1 MNVLVSAFCHT
12 KSHRRDVVGSVMDI
26 RITFLGGYP
35 SDRPHIHGI
44 RWITTFLNRKV
55 VTK

>member
-1 MNVLVSAFCHT
+1 VNAVVRVLT
-12 KSHRRDVVGSVMDI
+12 RRDVVGSVMDI

-35 SDRPHIHGI
+35 SDRPHIYGI

-55 VTK
+55 VAK